1 MHFLFILNDSPH
13 ATQRAYNGL
22 RLAVSLARSSNNKV
36 RVFLLGDGVICGLAG
51 LNPPDAT
58 YNVQELFKQLT
69 QRDVPIGVCFP
80 CMEQRGVP
88 DTMLIEGAR
97 RSTMDDLTAW
107 TEEAEKVLVF

>member
-13 ATQRAYNGL
+13 ATQRPYNGL
-22 RLAVSLARSSNNKV
+22 RLAVSLARSSNNN
-36 RVFLLGDGVICGLAG
+36 GVICGLAG
-51 LNPPDAT
+51 LNPSDAT

-80 CMEQRGVP
+80 CMERRGVP

-107 TEEAEKVLVF
+107 TEEADKVLVF